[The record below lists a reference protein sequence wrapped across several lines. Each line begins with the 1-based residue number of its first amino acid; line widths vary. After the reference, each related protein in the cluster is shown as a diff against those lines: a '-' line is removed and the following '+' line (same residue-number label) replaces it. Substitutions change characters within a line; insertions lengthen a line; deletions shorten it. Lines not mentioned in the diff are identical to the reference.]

1 MAFLGCLQ
9 ILNIISVYVQHS
21 YKLETFP
28 QLFLWDSSIEIEL
41 LDRKEVHLK
50 AIDYKCPPGKYK
62 NISMANLFQQTDN
75 FIFANLIEEKMI
87 LLC

>member
-41 LDRKEVHLK
+41 LEQKGGTLESH
-50 AIDYKCPPGKYK
+50 
-62 NISMANLFQQTDN
+62 
-75 FIFANLIEEKMI
+75 
-87 LLC
+87 

>member
-1 MAFLGCLQ
+1 MTMVIHPINKLINLSPIMAFLGCLQ

-41 LDRKEVHLK
+41 LEQKGGTLESH
-50 AIDYKCPPGKYK
+50 
-62 NISMANLFQQTDN
+62 
-75 FIFANLIEEKMI
+75 
-87 LLC
+87 